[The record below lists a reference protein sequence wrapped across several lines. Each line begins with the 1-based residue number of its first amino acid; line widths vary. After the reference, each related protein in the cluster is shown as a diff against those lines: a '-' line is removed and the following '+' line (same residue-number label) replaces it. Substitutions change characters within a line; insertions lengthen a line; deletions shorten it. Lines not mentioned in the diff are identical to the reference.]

1 MSYRIRF
8 TEAARDDLLRLYAFQ
23 LERDIDAARR
33 ARDAIARSLELLREF
48 PFACRKATPD
58 NPFLREM
65 VIPYGNAGYV
75 ALFEVEDQQTVT
87 VLAIRHQLEE
97 DYH

>member
-8 TEAARDDLLRLYAFQ
+8 TKAARDDLLRLYAFQ
-23 LERDIDAARR
+23 LERDVDAARR
-33 ARDAIARSLELLREF
+33 ARDAVGRSLELLREF